1 MGLGLPLIDHPK
13 THLDLVRPGLSVY
26 GCHYAKHLRSK
37 INLKPCMSVHAQII
51 AIKIMPS
58 GSYSGYGKSYKYERK
73 SRIAVIPIGY
83 GDGYFRSL
91 SNQAVVQIKG
101 KFAPVRGRVS
111 MDQIT
116 VDITDHPELN
126 IGDSVEIISNNSLA
140 PNSVE
145 NLARLANTIPYEI
158 TCHMGRNL
166 NHKLVD

>member
-1 MGLGLPLIDHPK
+1 
-13 THLDLVRPGLSVY
+13 
-26 GCHYAKHLRSK
+26 
-37 INLKPCMSVHAQII
+37 
-51 AIKIMPS
+51 
-58 GSYSGYGKSYKYERK
+58 
-73 SRIAVIPIGY
+73 
-83 GDGYFRSL
+83 
-91 SNQAVVQIKG
+91 
-101 KFAPVRGRVS
+101 